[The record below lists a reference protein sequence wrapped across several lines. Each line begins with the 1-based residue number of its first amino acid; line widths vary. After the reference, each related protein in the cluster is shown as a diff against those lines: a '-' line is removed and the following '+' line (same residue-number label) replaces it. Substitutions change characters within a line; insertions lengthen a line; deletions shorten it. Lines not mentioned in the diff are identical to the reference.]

1 MNELR
6 VRGLDEGP
14 FRAAVLD
21 AVTRIPKGRVADVGD
36 IAESIGYPREAEI
49 LVGWALEAPVPD
61 VPWHRVLLP
70 DGSLPHEDSR
80 AQEQAELLS
89 SEGIDL
95 LPGPKVDLNRYR
107 LKPVNPRLRG
117 PIPSF
122 R

>member
-36 IAESIGYPREAEI
+36 IAESIGYPREAEV

-61 VPWHRVLLP
+61 VPWHRVLLA
-70 DGSLPHEDSR
+70 DGSLSRNDLR
-80 AQEQAELLS
+80 AQEQADLLS
-89 SEGIDL
+89 SEGVDL
-95 LPGPKVDLNRYR
+95 LPGPKVDLSRYR
-107 LKPVNPRLRG
+107 LKPVVPRRG
-117 PIPSF
+117 PIPSS